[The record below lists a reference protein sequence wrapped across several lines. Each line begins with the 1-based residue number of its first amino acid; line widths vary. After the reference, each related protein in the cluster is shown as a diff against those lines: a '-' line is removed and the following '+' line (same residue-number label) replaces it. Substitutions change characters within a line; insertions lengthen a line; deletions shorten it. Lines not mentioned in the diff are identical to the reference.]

1 MLLKK
6 WQRLDR
12 EAKIMQ
18 LDHVVINVRADM
30 DAAEIEFGN
39 LGFTITP
46 RGFHTLGSINHLMIF
61 ETDYLELIGVPEGGE
76 TKRADLLTA
85 PLGING
91 LVFKSEDVDLTFKKL
106 KELGMDGEPPRS
118 FSRPV
123 EIDGTMVDAKF
134 RTVSVRPDVFP
145 EGRVYFCE
153 HGTPELVWRK
163 EWQSH
168 KNKITAV
175 AEMVVVTTT
184 VTETAKNYADLVGSE
199 VEMLTNGVGA
209 VATADILITVCSPAQ
224 YRDRYG
230 ESASD
235 LGNRS
240 SMFGALVFT
249 SRETSSVV
257 RLPVY
262 DSVLEFKN

>member
-1 MLLKK
+1 
-6 WQRLDR
+6 
-12 EAKIMQ
+12 
-18 LDHVVINVRADM
+18 
-30 DAAEIEFGN
+30 
-39 LGFTITP
+39 
-46 RGFHTLGSINHLMIF
+46 
-61 ETDYLELIGVPEGGE
+61 
-76 TKRADLLTA
+76 
-85 PLGING
+85 
-91 LVFKSEDVDLTFKKL
+91 
-106 KELGMDGEPPRS
+106 
-118 FSRPV
+118 
-123 EIDGTMVDAKF
+123 MVDAKF
-134 RTVSVRPDVFP
+134 RTVSVRPDVFS

-168 KNKITAV
+168 QNKITAV

-184 VTETAKNYADLVGSE
+184 VPETAKNYADLVGSE
-199 VEMLTNGVGA
+199 AEILTNGVGA

>member
-61 ETDYLELIGVPEGGE
+61 ETDYLELIGIPGGGE

-91 LVFKSEDVDLTFKKL
+91 LVFKSEDVDLTFTKL
-106 KELGMDGEPPRS
+106 KKLGMDGEPPRS

-168 KNKITAV
+168 QNKITAV

-184 VTETAKNYADLVGSE
+184 VTETAKNYADLVGTE
-199 VEMLTNGVGA
+199 VEILASGVSA
-209 VATADILITVCSPAQ
+209 VATADILITICSPAQ
-224 YRDRYG
+224 YLDRYRA
-230 ESASD
+230 SASD

-249 SRETSSVV
+249 SREKPSVV

-262 DSVLEFKN
+262 DSVLEFKS

>member
-18 LDHVVINVRADM
+18 LDHVVINIRADM
-30 DAAEIEFGN
+30 DGAEIEFGN

-91 LVFKSEDVDLTFKKL
+91 LVFKSEDVDSTFKKL

-175 AEMVVVTTT
+175 TEMVVVTTT
-184 VTETAKNYADLVGSE
+184 VAETAKNYADLVGSK
-199 VEMLTNGVGA
+199 VEMLTSGVGA
-209 VATADILITVCSPAQ
+209 VATADILITICSPMQ
-224 YRDRYG
+224 YLGRYG
-230 ESASD
+230 ESALD
-235 LGNRS
+235 LGNRG

-249 SRETSSVV
+249 SQEKPRVV
-257 RLPVY
+257 RLSVY
-262 DSVLEFKN
+262 DSLLEFKN